1 MTAPASTPRR
11 ILIVDDEPFVCEAVK
26 MMLAYDGHSV
36 EAATNGEDALALL
49 AKSTFD
55 VVITDYAMPRIRGDE
70 LAATIKAR
78 NPKQPVVMVT
88 AYAEMLAASAHPLPG
103 VDLVISKPFL
113 LDHLREAMAKVIP
126 PDHRD
131 QSSGPA

>member
-1 MTAPASTPRR
+1 
-11 ILIVDDEPFVCEAVK
+11 